1 MYNLNNFY
9 FFIKNSSGL
18 SFIYIYVEETLIYI
32 YLGESVNRFKTPY
45 YKCRKGANEHIR
57 ITDIIFDTP
66 VVIVILY
73 IVSGMKLIL
82 HLQPCYRPINLHFCY
97 NYIYGMYDF

>member
-1 MYNLNNFY
+1 M
-9 FFIKNSSGL
+9 
-18 SFIYIYVEETLIYI
+18 YVEETLIYI
-32 YLGESVNRFKTPY
+32 YLRESVKHFKTILQMQE
-45 YKCRKGANEHIR
+45 GNEHIR

-66 VVIVILY
+66 VVIMILY

-82 HLQPCYRPINLHFCY
+82 HLSCYRSINLHFCY